1 MRLKDERYEEIKKEV
16 AYMFEDYDV
25 TDIAID
31 VFEIAEKMNIKIVY
45 ASEIIAKSKGKITE
59 YSLYRFPPSYL
70 HYNESEQRFYVYID
84 DVGTGINRQRFSMAH
99 EIMHIRLGHQEQ
111 NAKNEAEANFGA
123 QYMLSPTSLVLLDVG
138 NLLFQEENFIR
149 CVFEVS
155 EPVAITSARY
165 NYNRIHYFDL
175 KPRDYEEIINS
186 QLGNSFKKIISQNRV
201 ESEK

>member
-16 AYMFEDYDV
+16 AYIFEDYNV

-31 VFEIAEKMNIKIVY
+31 VFKIAEKMNIKVVY
-45 ASEIIAKSKGKITE
+45 ASEIIAKNKGKISE
-59 YSLYRFPPSYL
+59 DGLYGFPPSYL
-70 HYNESEQRFYVYID
+70 HYNENEQRFYVYID

-123 QYMLSPTSLVLLDVG
+123 QYMLSPTSLVLLDTEY
-138 NLLFQEENFIR
+138 LLLQEEDFIK

-155 EPVAITSARY
+155 GPVATTSTRY

-175 KPRDYEEIINS
+175 TPRDYEEIINS
-186 QLGNSFKKIISQNRV
+186 QLGNSFKKIISQ
-201 ESEK
+201 K